1 MPRLRRLAAS
11 ALVLSLALAT
21 TACVAPL
28 VVGAGATAG
37 YVGLQNRP
45 VGQTAEDTKLKV
57 QIKDNLSRIGFRYF
71 ADVGIDVF
79 YGDVL
84 LTGVLPSQYEGE
96 QVVDIV
102 RRTPGVNRVY
112 NELFIG
118 AVYSASLKAKD
129 AWIAAQLKPRLL
141 ADSSAYPLNYIT
153 SVVNGHIYIMG
164 SAGSQAER
172 EHVLHLL
179 GSVGGVK
186 KVHDYLVIAGKQEA
200 GKPSVPASALDNIQR
215 REPNPLSESGM

>member
-1 MPRLRRLAAS
+1 MPRLFRFISPVA
-11 ALVLSLALAT
+11 VLALAAAT
-21 TACVAPL
+21 SACVAPL

-45 VGQTAEDTKLKV
+45 AGQTAADTKLKV
-57 QIKDNLSRIGFRYF
+57 EIKNNLAQIGFRYV

-84 LTGVLPSQYEGE
+84 LTGVLPSQHEGE
-96 QVVDIV
+96 SVVDIV
-102 RRTPGVNRVY
+102 RRTPGVNKVY

-129 AWIAAQLKPRLL
+129 AWISAQIEPKLL

-153 SVVNGHIYIMG
+153 TVVNGHIYIMG
-164 SAGSQAER
+164 SVSSQSER

-179 GSVGGVK
+179 GTIGGVK
-186 KVHDYLVIAGKQEA
+186 QVHDYLVIAGKPET
-200 GKPSVPASALDNIQR
+200 GKPAVPASSLDSMQR
-215 REPNPLSESGM
+215 REPNPLADIN